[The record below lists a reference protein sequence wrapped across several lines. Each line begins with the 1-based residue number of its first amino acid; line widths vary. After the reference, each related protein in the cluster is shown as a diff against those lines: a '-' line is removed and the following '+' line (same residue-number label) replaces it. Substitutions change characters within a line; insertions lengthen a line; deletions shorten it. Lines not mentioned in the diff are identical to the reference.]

1 VRRVLV
7 PVVGTLPGRAALE
20 VAFGVARRLDARV
33 LVAHV
38 VTAPSAAGAL
48 GYRSDPTGT
57 SRADVAGH
65 VVEEAMALARELG
78 VRAEPAIRTGLSA
91 SEEILALVHETHADL
106 LVLAANLR
114 QFTGRPFLGHGVEYL
129 LEEAP
134 ATVVVVTVP
143 PGWGPPARR

>member
-1 VRRVLV
+1 
-7 PVVGTLPGRAALE
+7 
-20 VAFGVARRLDARV
+20 
-33 LVAHV
+33 
-38 VTAPSAAGAL
+38 
-48 GYRSDPTGT
+48 
-57 SRADVAGH
+57 
-65 VVEEAMALARELG
+65 

-91 SEEILALVHETHADL
+91 SEEILALAREKHADL

-134 ATVVVVTVP
+134 STVVVVTAP